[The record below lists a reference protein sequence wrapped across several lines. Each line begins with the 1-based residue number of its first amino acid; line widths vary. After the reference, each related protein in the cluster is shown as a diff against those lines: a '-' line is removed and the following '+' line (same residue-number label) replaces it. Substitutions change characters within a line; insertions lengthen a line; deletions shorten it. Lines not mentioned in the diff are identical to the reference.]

1 MEDAVLGL
9 LDQWFKLPWPSVFA
23 FFALLS
29 LLLFTFGPKVP
40 IIARFF
46 ASSIQE
52 LLGVTALRADMKVMH
67 AENKANIA
75 RLDRRLDEHAE
86 LHSGETQ

>member
-1 MEDAVLGL
+1 MEETVIGL

-52 LLGVTALRADMKVMH
+52 LLGVTALREDMQKMH
-67 AENKANIA
+67 VENNDNIA
-75 RLDRRLDEHAE
+75 RLDRRLDDHAQQHE
-86 LHSGETQ
+86 GSA

>member
-1 MEDAVLGL
+1 MIGL

-52 LLGVTALRADMKVMH
+52 LLGVTALREDMQKMH
-67 AENKANIA
+67 VENNDNIA
-75 RLDRRLDEHAE
+75 RLDRRLDDHAQQHE
-86 LHSGETQ
+86 GSA